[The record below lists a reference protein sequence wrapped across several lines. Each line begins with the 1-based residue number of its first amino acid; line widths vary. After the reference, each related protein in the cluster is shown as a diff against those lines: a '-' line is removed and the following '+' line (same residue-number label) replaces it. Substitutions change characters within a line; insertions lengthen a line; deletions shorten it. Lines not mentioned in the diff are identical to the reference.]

1 MAALE
6 SKASK
11 ASKSAASEQ
20 QVVVLERELDRV
32 RGVVEGMEC
41 ARMQEEDML
50 SQNMELGAL
59 ESEIQ
64 QVRFCC
70 GTEACGRRGGGGGL
84 GGGSKSGEV
93 Q

>member
-20 QVVVLERELDRV
+20 QVVALERELDRV

-64 QVRFCC
+64 RVRFVV
-70 GTEACGRRGGGGGL
+70 GKKRGGRGGRGGGMGGGGG
-84 GGGSKSGEV
+84 V
-93 Q
+93 QEW